1 MNEKQTTE
9 RIVDD
14 AEQLLGWI
22 CDYPNQALAPLDPA
36 GREALLV
43 ALDRLS
49 RQAADVQGEAGL
61 LELADAI
68 QRLVEETPALRNLL
82 LPEGMD
88 VPAAQSQRAVTR
100 KDHQKAQARAER
112 DQHAR
117 ECAAQIAN
125 IMVEVRTKYEHVLTE
140 EKQE

>member
-22 CDYPNQALAPLDPA
+22 CDYPNQVLAALDPA
-36 GREALLV
+36 GRETLLDAL
-43 ALDRLS
+43 RELS
-49 RQAADVQGEAGL
+49 RQAAAVRGEAVL

-88 VPAAQSQRAVTR
+88 VAAAQSQRAVTL
-100 KDHQKAQARAER
+100 KDHQKAEVRAER

-117 ECAAQIAN
+117 ECAAQIEN
-125 IMVEVRTKYEHVLTE
+125 IMVEIRTKLADEHRKDKKE
-140 EKQE
+140 